1 MWMWI
6 IPIFIA
12 GLSIG
17 SFLNV
22 LIDRWPKNKSP
33 FKGRSQCDHC
43 RHTLKAIDLIP
54 VVSFLFLKGRCRY
67 CHKKL
72 SIQYPIIETFTG
84 LMFVGLFYFTF
95 NSEPINLSQTFP
107 FIYKLYFL
115 SIILIFSGLVVIFV
129 ADVKYQVIPDEAL
142 VMLFFG
148 SLVMWFTR
156 DLSAQ
161 TIFYYLI
168 SGLMAAGFLGSVYL
182 LTHGRG
188 MGMGDVKYVLVA
200 GLFLGPAATIVS
212 LYLAF
217 LTGGIISTILLLS
230 KKKHLGEKI
239 AFGPFLVIGTTL
251 AFFQGDKWLN
261 WFLNFL
267 I

>member
-6 IPIFIA
+6 IPIFLA

-43 RHTLKAIDLIP
+43 GKTLSGLDLVP
-54 VVSFLFLKGRCRY
+54 VLSFFLLRGRCRY

-72 SIQYPIIETFTG
+72 SWQYPLIEAVTG
-84 LMFVGLFYFTF
+84 LLFVGLFYYTF
-95 NSEPINLSQTFP
+95 NLEQVGLNQTLP
-107 FIYKLYFL
+107 FVYKMYYFSL
-115 SIILIFSGLVVIFV
+115 VLTFSALLTIFT

-148 SLVMWFTR
+148 SLIMWFTR

-161 TIFYYLI
+161 QIFYYLI
-168 SGLMAAGFLGSVYL
+168 SGLVAAGFLGSVYL

-200 GLFLGPAATIVS
+200 GLFLGPVATIVS

-217 LTGGIISTILLLS
+217 LTGGIISTILLVS
-230 KKKHLGEKI
+230 RKKHLGEKI
-239 AFGPFLVIGTTL
+239 AFGPFLVIGTAL